1 MHGVVFNIQKFCIND
16 GPGIRTNVFLK
27 GCPLKCRWCHN
38 PESQK
43 VTEEI
48 SYIAHKCIGCG
59 RCVEVCPEHAHRFE
73 DGVHIFDR
81 SKCKVCGKCAE
92 CCVAEALEKVGNTM
106 TVEEVLEEVMKD
118 KAFYDTS
125 GGGMTVSGG
134 EPTLQF
140 DFVYTLLAEAK
151 KRGLHTCI
159 ETCGFTAK
167 ERIEKLAQVVD
178 IFLYDWKVTDS
189 DMHRE
194 YTGGANDI
202 IRANLLLVD
211 SLGAASILRCPII
224 PSVNDTEEHFAG
236 IAALAEGLQ
245 HIQAIEIEPY
255 HSLGNDKLERIGRTA
270 APEQCYEMPEK
281 DTVEQWIQDI
291 QGRTMVPVRRA

>member
-1 MHGVVFNIQKFCIND
+1 MQGIVFNIQKFCIND

-27 GCPLKCRWCHN
+27 GCPLKCLWCHN

-43 VTEEI
+43 VEEEI

-59 RCVEVCPEHAHRFE
+59 RCVMVCPEHAHSFV

-81 SKCKVCGKCAE
+81 SKCKACGKCAE
-92 CCVAEALEKVGNTM
+92 ECVAEALEKVGKPM

-140 DFVYTLLAEAK
+140 DFVYALLKEAK
-151 KRGLHTCI
+151 ARGLHTCI
-159 ETCGFTAK
+159 ETCGFTSK
-167 ERIEKLAQVVD
+167 EKIGKLAEVVD
-178 IFLYDWKVTDS
+178 IFLYDWKVTDTEK
-189 DMHRE
+189 HRAC
-194 YTGGANDI
+194 TGGTNTI
-202 IRANLLLVD
+202 IRENLLHVD

-224 PSVNDTEEHFAG
+224 PTVNDTEDHFAG
-236 IAALAEGLQ
+236 IAALADSLD
-245 HIQAIEIEPY
+245 HIQGVEIEPY
-255 HSLGNDKLERIGRTA
+255 HSLGNDKLERIGRTV
-270 APEQCYEMPEK
+270 APEQKYEMPEK
-281 DTVEQWIQDI
+281 ETVDQWMQAIQAK
-291 QGRTMVPVRRA
+291 TKVPVRRA

>member
-1 MHGVVFNIQKFCIND
+1 MQGIVFNIQKFCIND

-27 GCPLKCRWCHN
+27 GCPLKCLWCHN

-43 VTEEI
+43 VAEEI

-59 RCVEVCPEHAHRFE
+59 RCVAVCPEHAHSFV

-92 CCVAEALEKVGNTM
+92 ECVAEALEKVGKPM
-106 TVEEVLEEVMKD
+106 TVDEVLEEVMKD

-140 DFVYTLLAEAK
+140 DFVYALLKEAK
-151 KRGLHTCI
+151 ARGLHTCI
-159 ETCGFTAK
+159 ETCGFTSK
-167 ERIEKLAQVVD
+167 DKIGKLAEVVD
-178 IFLYDWKVTDS
+178 IFLYDWKVTETEK
-189 DMHRE
+189 HRVC
-194 YTGGANDI
+194 TGGTNSI
-202 IRANLLLVD
+202 IRENLQYVD

-224 PSVNDTEEHFAG
+224 PSVNDTEDHFAG
-236 IAALAEGLQ
+236 IAALADSLK
-245 HIQAIEIEPY
+245 HIQGVEIEPY
-255 HSLGNDKLERIGRTA
+255 HSLGNDKLERIGRTV
-270 APEQCYEMPEK
+270 APEQKYEMPEK
-281 DTVEQWIQDI
+281 ETVDQWIQAI
-291 QGRTMVPVRRA
+291 QAKTKVPVRRA